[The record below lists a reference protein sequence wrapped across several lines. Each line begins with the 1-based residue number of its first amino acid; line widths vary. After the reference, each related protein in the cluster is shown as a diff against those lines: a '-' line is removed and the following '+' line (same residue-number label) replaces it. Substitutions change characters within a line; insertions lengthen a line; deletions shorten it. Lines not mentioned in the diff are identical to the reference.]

1 MNEKKGCSKMGFGHM
16 KWMLLLAVAAVAVSF
31 ALPSMP
37 WIPPMILL
45 LCPLMMI
52 GMMLFMHQGHGSE
65 AHSCCKT
72 SQEKADSE
80 PKSSQSSHNV

>member
-52 GMMLFMHQGHGSE
+52 AMMLFMHQGHGNE
-65 AHSCCKT
+65 AHSCGET
-72 SQEKADSE
+72 SQKKAVSE
-80 PKSSQSSHNV
+80 QESSQSSNNI